1 MTSKGVARQI
11 KQIVP
16 FPVKRFVRVQILN
29 RIAEYQ
35 KDMAQAAWMRQR
47 FPDLY
52 QRIQTSDL
60 PALLRRR
67 LIDYLRRESEQG
79 NQVGSIAPVEAD
91 VLFVGQ
97 GTRID
102 DLKDIIAL
110 KKYDPRLRIAY
121 LYKGAGTY
129 LNLYRQYCDP
139 IVEYKTAADLARIMQ
154 KVSASVVILSSKASR
169 DDLLLARVAWSGR
182 TIYRAREFAM
192 RAPRELIKASQYLAE
207 KYQLEHADG
216 IFHIYDDGAMNILK
230 REHAIP
236 CPALSVRP
244 YCVPELGPHHKLPKF
259 SESDGQIHLVYVAS
273 VAAQTRDA
281 RLAGQAMHLDTWAK
295 IVEQGIHLHVYDAHN
310 VLVTRE
316 PGYEGYIELAERSPY
331 FHIERFVP
339 YPTLLEQLTQY
350 DWGMPYFDLK
360 GGIALR
366 EGFYTAIGNNYYTY
380 FQAGLP
386 VITSPTSED
395 MAQIAT
401 QYGVGI
407 AVTSDDIPRL
417 AEILK
422 AQNMDKLIAN
432 VQHHATVGGLTF
444 PVGALGKLVLGDTHR

>member
-1 MTSKGVARQI
+1 MTSKGITRQL
-11 KQIVP
+11 KQIAP
-16 FPVKRFVRVQILN
+16 FPVKRFVRVQILD
-29 RIAEYQ
+29 RWTGYQ
-35 KDMAQAAWMRQR
+35 KDVAQAAWMRQH
-47 FPDLY
+47 FPELY
-52 QRIQTSDL
+52 QRIHTADL
-60 PALLRRR
+60 PTLLRHR

-79 NQVGSIAPVEAD
+79 ESAGSFRAVEAD

-121 LYKGAGTY
+121 VYKGAGTY
-129 LNLYRQYCDP
+129 LDLYRQYCSP
-139 IVEYKTAADLARIMQ
+139 IIEYKTAADLVRIMER
-154 KVSASVVILSSKASR
+154 VTARVVILSSKASR

-192 RAPRELIKASQYLAE
+192 RAPRELIKESQYLAE

-216 IFHIYDDGAMNILK
+216 VFHIYADGAMDILK
-230 REHAIP
+230 REHTIP

-244 YCVPELGPHHKLPKF
+244 YCVPELGPHRKLPKF
-259 SESDGQIHLVYVAS
+259 SAADGRLHVVYIAS

-281 RLAGQAMHLDTWAK
+281 RVAGQAMHLDTWAK

-316 PGYEGYIELAERSPY
+316 PGYEGYIELAARSPY

-339 YPTLLEQLTQY
+339 YPILLEQLTQY

-360 GGIALR
+360 GGITLR

-395 MAQIAT
+395 MAKIAT

-407 AVTSDDIPRL
+407 AVTSDDIPHL
-417 AEILK
+417 AEILR
-422 AQNMDKLIAN
+422 AQDMSQLIAN

-444 PVGALGKLVLGDTHR
+444 PVDALGNLVLGDTRR